1 MGGHTCYRTSRQ
13 AGAGANGH
21 LEPVCLHLRTR
32 LAKGKVRGPGQF
44 RGCRH
49 AEQLRRCE
57 AGEPPHER
65 RAAEMA
71 AFPRARTAPL
81 QAPECGESRMQKE
94 VRTLNHVYSGT
105 MGPLPPPPAP
115 ATPSPALL
123 RQKFARASALN
134 PNPTESLLGRGELS
148 LQSVSFLALPSNRIL
163 VLVGLFFFSPFSFL
177 EAVVGAG
184 NRGSLHPN
192 IPVQGKQL

>member
-1 MGGHTCYRTSRQ
+1 MWRIKDAEGSADPEPRVLWND
-13 AGAGANGH
+13 GAVA
-21 LEPVCLHLRTR
+21 
-32 LAKGKVRGPGQF
+32 
-44 RGCRH
+44 
-49 AEQLRRCE
+49 
-57 AGEPPHER
+57 
-65 RAAEMA
+65 
-71 AFPRARTAPL
+71 
-81 QAPECGESRMQKE
+81 
-94 VRTLNHVYSGT
+94 
-105 MGPLPPPPAP
+105 PPPRP